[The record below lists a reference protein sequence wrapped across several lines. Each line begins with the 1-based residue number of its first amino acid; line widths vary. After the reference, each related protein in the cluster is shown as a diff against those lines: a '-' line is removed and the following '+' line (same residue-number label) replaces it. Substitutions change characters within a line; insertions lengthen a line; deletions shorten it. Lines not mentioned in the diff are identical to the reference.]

1 MHYVFSVLLI
11 LLCLVFLLE
20 MYHSMKRASEAC
32 RLIETYRNDLQ
43 NKKLIE
49 EIYKYCQKDWKLRRI
64 IQANDVTIAD
74 IEKIYQ
80 KLLVW
85 GNFHKGHR
93 FVPITSFFYVNTFE
107 YLITHKNDDAKSLTM
122 RCMNALHI

>member
-20 MYHSMKRASEAC
+20 MYHSMKRSSEAC

-122 RCMNALHI
+122 HCMNALHI

>member
-1 MHYVFSVLLI
+1 MYYVFSILLI
-11 LLCLVFLLE
+11 LLCFVFLLE
-20 MYHSMKRASEAC
+20 MYHSLKRSSEAC
-32 RLIETYRNDLQ
+32 RLIETYRDDLQ

-49 EIYKYCQKDWKLRRI
+49 EIYHYCQKDWKLRRI
-64 IQANDVTIAD
+64 VKANDVTTSD

-80 KLLVW
+80 KLLEW

-107 YLITHKNDDAKSLTM
+107 YLIKHKNDDAKSLTM